1 MYVESMGPW
10 RDIIRMN
17 AMFAYAGVGLGE
29 AYYRVGDFSQALTF
43 FRRGFNREGYSDAF
57 WELRSNWM
65 QANLGTMIVW
75 AFVLIVFWQLLK
87 FVDRRYIPVLKPLRE
102 TRDKIKSVTLFSQCV
117 FTLRNITNPAA
128 AAEGIKYDNK
138 GSYKAAFI
146 LLFIYY
152 ILFVLERYFSGFLF
166 RAVPDGYYNLVGD
179 AAVILSA
186 VLLPVICCYL
196 VTAITDGEATFK
208 QLFVGIIYAFAP
220 LFVLKPVV
228 IIMTNVLTLN
238 EMFFITFTNFV
249 AYAWT
254 ALLIF
259 LAVKN
264 LNDYTFG
271 KTIKTVIMALFVTL
285 ITAMLIFIIYVL
297 VMQVADFGTGF
308 TREAVFRLVRR

>member
-1 MYVESMGPW
+1 VLSP
-10 RDIIRMN
+10 
-17 AMFAYAGVGLGE
+17 
-29 AYYRVGDFSQALTF
+29 
-43 FRRGFNREGYSDAF
+43 
-57 WELRSNWM
+57 LRS
-65 QANLGTMIVW
+65 AR
-75 AFVLIVFWQLLK
+75 
-87 FVDRRYIPVLKPLRE
+87 DR
-102 TRDKIKSVTLFSQCV
+102 IKGFTLFSQCV
-117 FTLRNITNPAA
+117 FSLRNITNPAA
-128 AAEGIKYDNK
+128 AAEGIKHDGK

-146 LLFIYY
+146 LLFIFYV
-152 ILFVLERYFSGFLF
+152 LFVLERYFSGFLF
-166 RAVPDGYYNLVGD
+166 RTVPEGQYDLLAD
-179 AAVILSA
+179 AAILLSA

-208 QLFVGIIYAFAP
+208 QLFTGIVYAFAP

-238 EMFFITFTNFV
+238 EAFFISFINTI

-297 VMQVADFGTGF
+297 VMQVADFGAGF
-308 TREAVFRLVRR
+308 TREAVFRFVRR